1 MPIKKTLI
9 KKLDDLGVKY
19 DIVSHRKVFT
29 AYDAAQTMKKKVDEI
44 VKSLLVKAGG
54 TYYLIHV
61 PASKNIDLKK
71 LATTLDVK
79 KVTFPSEKVVTNALK
94 IKPGSLTAFGFAHK
108 VQTVVD
114 KSLTKAKKVI
124 FSSGSL
130 TESIEMNIKEFLK
143 TDEIKLGSFA
153 VAKKLPKISARNA
166 KRSAAGGKKAK
177 AKPKKK
183 TTPKKK
189 VAPKKKK

>member
-1 MPIKKTLI
+1 MPINKTLI
-9 KKLDDLGVKY
+9 KKLDALGIKY
-19 DIVSHRKVFT
+19 DIVEHRKVFT

-71 LATTLDVK
+71 LAKTLDVK
-79 KVTFPSEKVVTNALK
+79 KVTFPTEKVVTNALK

-143 TDEIKLGSFA
+143 TDDVKIGSFSI
-153 VAKKLPKISARNA
+153 AKKLPKVKNV
-166 KRSAAGGKKAK
+166 K